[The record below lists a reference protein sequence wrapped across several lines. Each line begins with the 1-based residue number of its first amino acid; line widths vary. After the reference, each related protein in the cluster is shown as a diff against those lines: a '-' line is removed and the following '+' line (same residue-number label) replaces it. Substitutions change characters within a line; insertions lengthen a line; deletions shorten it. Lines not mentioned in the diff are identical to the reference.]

1 MLSMKKRICL
11 TNSLSSLLAGF
22 CLVLLTI
29 GCSSDDDEVDTP
41 TFSPVE
47 FSLLDM
53 DERPAKVFSE
63 GDDICFDLTLRNN
76 SDEVLT
82 VCTWDLFDLSS
93 YLKDDGYLVDP
104 EDGPKQNIFA
114 VYTTEGK
121 YVGCAW
127 DGLGVF
133 DFKVYAN
140 SEVHLKC
147 NWSHPNVFDPF
158 VFSTDNLKKPLP
170 AGSYYAVAK
179 VKFGNDSFNTM
190 RINFPVREKK

>member
-29 GCSSDDDEVDTP
+29 GCSSDDEVDT
-41 TFSPVE
+41 TTVSPLE

-53 DERPAKVFSE
+53 DDRPAKVFSE

-82 VCTWDLFDLSS
+82 VSTWDLFDISS
-93 YLKDDGYLVDP
+93 YLNDDEELINA
-104 EDGPKQNIFA
+104 EDGPYHNVFA
-114 VYTTEGK
+114 VYTTEGEF
-121 YVGCAW
+121 VGCAW
-127 DGLGVF
+127 DGLGLF

-147 NWSHPNVFDPF
+147 YWSHPNVFDPL
-158 VFSTDNLKKPLP
+158 VFSTNDPKKPLP
-170 AGSYYAVAK
+170 AGSYYAVTK
-179 VKFGNDSFNTM
+179 VKFGTASFNTM
-190 RINFPVREKK
+190 RIDFTVREKK